1 MAQASKQAFEPERRY
16 IMANEVTFEI
26 REHLGVIAERDNGW
40 KREVT
45 ITAWNGGAPK
55 VDIREWDPSY
65 QKMSRGITLPE
76 AEAAALAKVLS
87 ARYAVR

>member
-1 MAQASKQAFEPERRY
+1 MADK
-16 IMANEVTFEI
+16 VTFEI
-26 REHLGVIAERDNGW
+26 REHLGVIAERENGW

-45 ITAWNGGAPK
+45 ITAWNGGVPK
-55 VDIREWDPSY
+55 VDIREWDPSH

-76 AEAAALAKVLS
+76 TEAAALAKVLS